1 MFDKID
7 AYMKDKPPLLRSLVI
22 SLFIA
27 IVGLILV
34 GIAFLFLYLLV
45 HLFGPLAIIL
55 LLIFAF
61 LWSIVHEHINSGW
74 WK

>member
-27 IVGLILV
+27 IVGMILV
-34 GIAFLFLYLLV
+34 GIVLIFLYLLV

-55 LLIFAF
+55 LILFAV
-61 LWSIVHEHINSGW
+61 LWAAVHDHISTGW